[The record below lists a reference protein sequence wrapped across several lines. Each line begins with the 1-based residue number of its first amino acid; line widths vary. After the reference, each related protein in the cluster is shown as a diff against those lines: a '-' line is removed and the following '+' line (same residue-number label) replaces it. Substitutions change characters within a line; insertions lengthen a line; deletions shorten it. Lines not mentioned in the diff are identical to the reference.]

1 MFHVKHIPPY
11 ILLINPWITDFAA
24 YNLWVRPL
32 GLLNIASLLRES
44 GFRVTLIDCL
54 DFPIR
59 RKEYR
64 DGKFYKIKMEK
75 PQPVKSIPRNYS
87 RYGIPE
93 GMLLEKFSSMERPD
107 VMGITSGMTYWY
119 PGLFKAV
126 EMTREFFKDVPIV
139 IGGIYAT
146 LCYEHAKKYSGVD
159 IVFNGREEFEALK
172 LITELTNI
180 ELKTPNSELILSP
193 LSTFI
198 LNSIMSV
205 SPPRGDAHFVVP
217 IVPPR
222 F

>member
-1 MFHVKHIPPY
+1 
-11 ILLINPWITDFAA
+11 
-24 YNLWVRPL
+24 
-32 GLLNIASLLRES
+32 
-44 GFRVTLIDCL
+44 VTLIDCL